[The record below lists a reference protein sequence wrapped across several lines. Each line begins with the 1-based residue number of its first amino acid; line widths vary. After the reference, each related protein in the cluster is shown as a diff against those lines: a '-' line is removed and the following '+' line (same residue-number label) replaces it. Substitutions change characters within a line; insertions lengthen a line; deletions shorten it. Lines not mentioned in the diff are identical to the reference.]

1 MVFQKV
7 LRKLSLNNLRRYEAW
22 VRHQVGDS
30 FFQDDNYR
38 ILLTTALS
46 FKVEVMIYCPLP
58 DPLRSG
64 YFLCCYMSESYAFV
78 KIYFFV
84 IFGEGNVKAW

>member
-1 MVFQKV
+1 MKIFHLKEHFKQFKTA
-7 LRKLSLNNLRRYEAW
+7 S
-22 VRHQVGDS
+22 
-30 FFQDDNYR
+30 NYR

>member
-7 LRKLSLNNLRRYEAW
+7 LRRLSLNNLRRYEAW
-22 VRHQVGDS
+22 VRDQVGDS

>member
-1 MVFQKV
+1 M
-7 LRKLSLNNLRRYEAW
+7 
-22 VRHQVGDS
+22 
-30 FFQDDNYR
+30 
-38 ILLTTALS
+38 ALS
-46 FKVEVMIYCPLP
+46 FKVEEMIYCPLP

>member
-1 MVFQKV
+1 MVFKKV
-7 LRKLSLNNLRRYEAW
+7 LRILSLNNLRRYEAW

-46 FKVEVMIYCPLP
+46 FKVEVMMYCSLP
-58 DPLRSG
+58 DSLRIV
-64 YFLCCYMSESYAFV
+64 YFFIIECQRVTLLLKS
-78 KIYFFV
+78 IFV
-84 IFGEGNVKAW
+84 IFGEENVKVR